1 MFKNN
6 LKNTK
11 MANLKSF
18 YLLSIGLIINT
29 AAWSQIVKTEKDAA
43 TGKEIR
49 SAVTLLANGMGHQL
63 NFFSKGDEKL
73 IEFVAPRSLEGYPER
88 LLKMMAIK
96 ITLKND
102 SVCHFPLDITK
113 YTALDDHGFLRLS
126 LVAVAQDKQL
136 TTLLNSQV
144 KTIALDFGDQKD
156 LKIPGVSDT
165 NRREIK
171 RAVAYVM
178 GNQK

>member
-1 MFKNN
+1 
-6 LKNTK
+6 
-11 MANLKSF
+11 MANFKSF
-18 YLLSIGLIINT
+18 YLLLIGLTIST
-29 AAWSQIVKTEKDAA
+29 AAWSQILKTETDAT

-49 SAVTLLANGMGHQL
+49 SAVVLFPNGMGHQL
-63 NFFSKGDEKL
+63 NFLSKGDEKL

-88 LLKMMAIK
+88 LLKTMAIK

-102 SVCHFPLDITK
+102 SVCHFPLDVTK

-136 TTLLNSQV
+136 AFLLNSQV

-156 LKIPGVSDT
+156 LKIPGVSDN

-178 GNQK
+178 GSQK